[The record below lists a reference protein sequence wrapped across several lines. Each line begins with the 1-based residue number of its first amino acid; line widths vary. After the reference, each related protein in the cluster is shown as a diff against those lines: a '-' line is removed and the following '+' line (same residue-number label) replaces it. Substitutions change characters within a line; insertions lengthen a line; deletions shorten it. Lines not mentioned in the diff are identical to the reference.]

1 MDSNEPDIR
10 SNHPDLVGATDP
22 HGNKT
27 IPEPGVGGDDDP
39 APPRTPAREKGR
51 SMEQKSADA
60 ADEAG
65 SAFLPH
71 DKVLDKGKP

>member
-1 MDSNEPDIR
+1 MGANEPNID
-10 SNHPDLVGATDP
+10 SKHPDLVGATDP
-22 HGNKT
+22 HGDKT
-27 IPEPGVGGDDDP
+27 VGGDDDP